1 MRFFNR
7 NERDPEDTDNGD
19 PFDVPNVVMYTPEML
34 TKRLLWDLVP
44 CSDVEAMMPL
54 MNLSPESPDVRDMEH
69 RSSHERMATVMPL
82 GEILS
87 LLTPLVSG
95 ITASAMLINSGV
107 PADEASAVAL
117 QRHHSNVLQAGVGAI
132 LANLFDMG
140 IITYT
145 EGTQFGE

>member
-1 MRFFNR
+1 
-7 NERDPEDTDNGD
+7 
-19 PFDVPNVVMYTPEML
+19 
-34 TKRLLWDLVP
+34 
-44 CSDVEAMMPL
+44 
-54 MNLSPESPDVRDMEH
+54 
-69 RSSHERMATVMPL
+69 MATVMPL

>member
-1 MRFFNR
+1 VRFFNR
-7 NERDPEDTDNGD
+7 KNDDSDNPEDIDSFEGSGVT
-19 PFDVPNVVMYTPEML
+19 MYTPEML

-44 CSDVEAMMPL
+44 CSDVEGMMPL

-69 RSSHERMATVMPL
+69 RSSHERMAAVIPL
-82 GEILS
+82 GEILA

-107 PADEASAVAL
+107 SVDEDSAVSL
-117 QRHHSNVLQAGVGAI
+117 QRHHSLVLQAGVGAI

-145 EGTQFGE
+145 EGAQFGE